1 MSLAEAL
8 LPGFVLEMV
17 QGKMTEGEKELAYN
31 LTVIYGLSLLSMI
44 VLYRLL
50 KPIFTPPCAEVST
63 PSTLPSL
70 ASTTALIKARR
81 SVMPK
86 DLSGDRLSKEEVEA
100 VLEAAVWAP
109 THHKNQ
115 PWRFTVL
122 DGPQAI
128 AGYLDR
134 LDAWYSDHKEEIDQQ
149 EFTKFLAKLEGSRTS
164 WVNNASHVV
173 VLGMVRQA
181 GENRAAEWE
190 EVTMTLISL
199 IFYLSTTLF
208 LRWLQ
213 WHVRFRTC
221 TWLSLQSR
229 APPVSGRPTP
239 GVRGQGIALS
249 GGSTWGWRTPRTGCW
264 VPSSWA
270 GWSRA
275 RFSAARG
282 MTGKRRP
289 DGRNRMKLIVG
300 HQYRPNLITYQY

>member
-8 LPGFVLEMV
+8 LPAFVLEMA
-17 QGKMTEGEKELAYN
+17 QGKMTEGERELAYN

-50 KPIFTPPCAEVST
+50 KPIFTPPPST
-63 PSTLPSL
+63 STSPTLPSL

-86 DLSGDRLSKEEVEA
+86 DLSGDRLSQEEVEA
-100 VLEAAVWAP
+100 VLDAAVWAP

-149 EFTKFLAKLEGSRTS
+149 EYTKFLAKLEGSKTS

-181 GENRAAEWE
+181 GDTRAAEWE
-190 EVTMTLISL
+190 EV
-199 IFYLSTTLF
+199 LSKL
-208 LRWLQ
+208 LY
-213 WHVRFRTC
+213 
-221 TWLSLQSR
+221 
-229 APPVSGRPTP
+229 VS
-239 GVRGQGIALS
+239 
-249 GGSTWGWRTPRTGCW
+249 
-264 VPSSWA
+264 
-270 GWSRA
+270 
-275 RFSAARG
+275 
-282 MTGKRRP
+282 
-289 DGRNRMKLIVG
+289 
-300 HQYRPNLITYQY
+300 

>member
-50 KPIFTPPCAEVST
+50 KPVFNP
-63 PSTLPSL
+63 PSTSSSLPSL

-86 DLSGDRLSKEEVEA
+86 DLSGDRLSKEEVES

-134 LDAWYSDHKEEIDQQ
+134 LDAWYSDHKEEIDQE

-181 GENRAAEWE
+181 GQNRAAEWE
-190 EVTMTLISL
+190 EVIVTLVSSL
-199 IFYLSTTLF
+199 FI
-208 LRWLQ
+208 
-213 WHVRFRTC
+213 
-221 TWLSLQSR
+221 
-229 APPVSGRPTP
+229 
-239 GVRGQGIALS
+239 
-249 GGSTWGWRTPRTGCW
+249 
-264 VPSSWA
+264 
-270 GWSRA
+270 
-275 RFSAARG
+275 
-282 MTGKRRP
+282 
-289 DGRNRMKLIVG
+289 
-300 HQYRPNLITYQY
+300 

>member
-8 LPGFVLEMV
+8 LPAFVLEMA
-17 QGKMTEGEKELAYN
+17 QGKMTEGERELAYN

-50 KPIFTPPCAEVST
+50 KPIFTPP
-63 PSTLPSL
+63 PSTSTSPILPSL

-86 DLSGDRLSKEEVEA
+86 DLSGGLSKEEVEA
-100 VLEAAVWAP
+100 VLDAAVWAP

-149 EFTKFLAKLEGSRTS
+149 EYTKFLAKLEGSKTS

-181 GENRAAEWE
+181 GDTRAAEWE
-190 EVTMTLISL
+190 EVAAVACAVQNLHLALTSIEGASG
-199 IFYLSTTLF
+199 FWSS
-208 LRWLQ
+208 
-213 WHVRFRTC
+213 H
-221 TWLSLQSR
+221 TWCR
-229 APPVSGRPTP
+229 
-239 GVRGQGIALS
+239 
-249 GGSTWGWRTPRTGCW
+249 
-264 VPSSWA
+264 
-270 GWSRA
+270 RA
-275 RFSAARG
+275 RDSAEWREYMGLKDPEDRVLGAFV
-282 MTGKRRP
+282 MGKVVQGKTFRSKR
-289 DGRNRMKLIVG
+289 DDWREKT
-300 HQYRPNLITYQY
+300 QWEE

>member
-17 QGKMTEGEKELAYN
+17 QGEMTEGERELAYN

-50 KPIFTPPCAEVST
+50 KPVFTPPRAEVST

-86 DLSGDRLSKEEVEA
+86 DLSGDRLSKDEVEA

-122 DGPQAI
+122 DGPQPI

-190 EVTMTLISL
+190 EVAAVACAVQNLHLALTSIEGASG
-199 IFYLSTTLF
+199 FWSS
-208 LRWLQ
+208 
-213 WHVRFRTC
+213 H
-221 TWLSLQSR
+221 TWCR
-229 APPVSGRPTP
+229 
-239 GVRGQGIALS
+239 
-249 GGSTWGWRTPRTGCW
+249 
-264 VPSSWA
+264 
-270 GWSRA
+270 RA
-275 RFSAARG
+275 RDSSEWREYMGLEDPEDRVLGAFVMGRVAK
-282 MTGKRRP
+282 GKVFRSKR
-289 DGRNRMKLIVG
+289 DCWREKT
-300 HQYRPNLITYQY
+300 QWEE

>member
-50 KPIFTPPCAEVST
+50 KPVFNP
-63 PSTLPSL
+63 PSTSSSLPSL

-86 DLSGDRLSKEEVEA
+86 DLSGDRLSKEEVES

-134 LDAWYSDHKEEIDQQ
+134 LDAWYSDHKEEIDQE
-149 EFTKFLAKLEGSRTS
+149 EFTKFLSKLEGSRTS

-181 GENRAAEWE
+181 GQNRAAEWE
-190 EVTMTLISL
+190 EVIVTLVSSL
-199 IFYLSTTLF
+199 FI
-208 LRWLQ
+208 
-213 WHVRFRTC
+213 
-221 TWLSLQSR
+221 
-229 APPVSGRPTP
+229 
-239 GVRGQGIALS
+239 
-249 GGSTWGWRTPRTGCW
+249 
-264 VPSSWA
+264 
-270 GWSRA
+270 
-275 RFSAARG
+275 
-282 MTGKRRP
+282 
-289 DGRNRMKLIVG
+289 
-300 HQYRPNLITYQY
+300 

>member
-50 KPIFTPPCAEVST
+50 KPVFTPPST
-63 PSTLPSL
+63 SSSLPSL

-86 DLSGDRLSKEEVEA
+86 DLSGDRLSKEEVES

-134 LDAWYSDHKEEIDQQ
+134 LDAWYSDHKEEIDQE

-181 GENRAAEWE
+181 GQNRAAEWE
-190 EVTMTLISL
+190 EVIVTLVSSL
-199 IFYLSTTLF
+199 FI
-208 LRWLQ
+208 
-213 WHVRFRTC
+213 
-221 TWLSLQSR
+221 
-229 APPVSGRPTP
+229 
-239 GVRGQGIALS
+239 
-249 GGSTWGWRTPRTGCW
+249 
-264 VPSSWA
+264 
-270 GWSRA
+270 
-275 RFSAARG
+275 
-282 MTGKRRP
+282 
-289 DGRNRMKLIVG
+289 
-300 HQYRPNLITYQY
+300 

>member
-8 LPGFVLEMV
+8 LPAFVLEMA
-17 QGKMTEGEKELAYN
+17 QGKMTEGERELAYN

-50 KPIFTPPCAEVST
+50 KPLFTPPPST
-63 PSTLPSL
+63 SISPTLPSL

-100 VLEAAVWAP
+100 VLDAAVWAP

-149 EFTKFLAKLEGSRTS
+149 EYTKFLAKLEGSKTS

-181 GENRAAEWE
+181 RDTRAAEWE
-190 EVTMTLISL
+190 EVL
-199 IFYLSTTLF
+199 
-208 LRWLQ
+208 LRQ
-213 WHVRFRTC
+213 QC
-221 TWLSLQSR
+221 
-229 APPVSGRPTP
+229 
-239 GVRGQGIALS
+239 
-249 GGSTWGWRTPRTGCW
+249 
-264 VPSSWA
+264 
-270 GWSRA
+270 
-275 RFSAARG
+275 
-282 MTGKRRP
+282 
-289 DGRNRMKLIVG
+289 
-300 HQYRPNLITYQY
+300 

>member
-1 MSLAEAL
+1 MSPAEAL

-190 EVTMTLISL
+190 EVAAVACAVQNLHLALTSIEGASG
-199 IFYLSTTLF
+199 FWSS
-208 LRWLQ
+208 
-213 WHVRFRTC
+213 H
-221 TWLSLQSR
+221 TWCR
-229 APPVSGRPTP
+229 
-239 GVRGQGIALS
+239 
-249 GGSTWGWRTPRTGCW
+249 
-264 VPSSWA
+264 
-270 GWSRA
+270 RA
-275 RFSAARG
+275 RDSSEWREYMGLEDPEDRVLGAFVMGRVVQ
-282 MTGKRRP
+282 GKVFRSKR
-289 DGRNRMKLIVG
+289 DDWKEKTRWEE
-300 HQYRPNLITYQY
+300 

>member
-50 KPIFTPPCAEVST
+50 KPVFTPPST
-63 PSTLPSL
+63 SSSLPSL

-86 DLSGDRLSKEEVEA
+86 DLSGDRLSKEEVES

-181 GENRAAEWE
+181 GQNRAAEWE
-190 EVTMTLISL
+190 EVMIVTLIS
-199 IFYLSTTLF
+199 SLF
-208 LRWLQ
+208 R
-213 WHVRFRTC
+213 HF
-221 TWLSLQSR
+221 
-229 APPVSGRPTP
+229 P
-239 GVRGQGIALS
+239 S
-249 GGSTWGWRTPRTGCW
+249 GGCCGLCCPELAPGSHLDQGCLRIL
-264 VPSSWA
+264 VVA
-270 GWSRA
+270 H
-275 RFSAARG
+275 
-282 MTGKRRP
+282 
-289 DGRNRMKLIVG
+289 LV
-300 HQYRPNLITYQY
+300 

>member
-50 KPIFTPPCAEVST
+50 KPVFTPPCEEAPTS
-63 PSTLPSL
+63 STLPSL

-149 EFTKFLAKLEGSRTS
+149 EFNKFLAKLEGSRTS

-181 GENRAAEWE
+181 GETRAAEWE
-190 EVTMTLISL
+190 EVILALI
-199 IFYLSTTLF
+199 
-208 LRWLQ
+208 
-213 WHVRFRTC
+213 C
-221 TWLSLQSR
+221 SLQPLSS
-229 APPVSGRPTP
+229 SGGCCGMCGAELALGSHLNQGCLRFL
-239 GVRGQGIALS
+239 VVAYLVQKGQGQLRVEGVHGS
-249 GGSTWGWRTPRTGCW
+249 GGPRG
-264 VPSSWA
+264 P
-270 GWSRA
+270 GA
-275 RFSAARG
+275 RSFRYGQSG
-282 MTGKRRP
+282 PGQGFP
-289 DGRNRMKLIVG
+289 EQEG
-300 HQYRPNLITYQY
+300 